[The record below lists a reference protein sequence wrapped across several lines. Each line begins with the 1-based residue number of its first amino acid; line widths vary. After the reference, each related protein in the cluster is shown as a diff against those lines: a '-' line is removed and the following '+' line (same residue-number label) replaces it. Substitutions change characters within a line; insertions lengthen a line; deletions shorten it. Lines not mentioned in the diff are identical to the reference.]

1 HRRTLSLPDALP
13 TPRARAARLWH
24 PRLPAE
30 PVERLGVLPD
40 PFERVVAHVLERQRG
55 DPARRVPGP
64 YFPRRCDGHIGA
76 RPATHTRLGKLLMI
90 VGEDPDGLERG
101 PEAGAGARAA
111 SASPPWTLICTWS
124 SPAAFRPA
132 SRSWESR

>member
-1 HRRTLSLPDALP
+1 TRQTRPDRLGEPASARGQEGL
-13 TPRARAARLWH
+13 TPAPAEILRFARARAARLWH

-55 DPARRVPGP
+55 DPARRVAGP

-90 VGEDPDGLERG
+90 VGEDPDDLERG
-101 PEAGAGARAA
+101 PEAGAV
-111 SASPPWTLICTWS
+111 PPDH
-124 SPAAFRPA
+124 RP
-132 SRSWESR
+132 RRGLR